1 MEEVVQACIVF
12 GHQVMIHQSLKVG
25 CIWKTSFRKF
35 GHMYIASYIF
45 LCCRYRLRPKMLRDV
60 SNISM
65 RTTILGNEIDFP
77 VGVAPTALQR
87 MAHDKGELATA
98 RG

>member
-1 MEEVVQACIVF
+1 
-12 GHQVMIHQSLKVG
+12 
-25 CIWKTSFRKF
+25 
-35 GHMYIASYIF
+35 
-45 LCCRYRLRPKMLRDV
+45 MLRDV